1 MDWAIIP
8 PRPETPMKP
17 ICSHKLY
24 YLLTG
29 PTCAIDHEWL
39 YDDAIANL
47 HVIDVVGD
55 FRADTKKLV
64 PKHHR

>member
-1 MDWAIIP
+1 
-8 PRPETPMKP
+8 MKP